1 MAVTELRRGF
11 VARESYALVAREAG
25 DDEQAVR
32 YLPKRLGLH
41 ERDRGECPSREARIM
56 ALSHSDILF
65 VAIARSHSVEVQ
77 TIRRDVIA
85 YGLPADEPGR
95 CALMES
101 RR

>member
-11 VARESYALVAREAG
+11 AARESYASVACEAG
-25 DDEQAVR
+25 DGEQAVR
-32 YLPKRLGLH
+32 YLPERLALH
-41 ERDRGECPSREARIM
+41 QRDRGECPSREALII

-65 VAIARSHSVEVQ
+65 VAVARAHSVEVQ

-95 CALMES
+95 
-101 RR
+101 